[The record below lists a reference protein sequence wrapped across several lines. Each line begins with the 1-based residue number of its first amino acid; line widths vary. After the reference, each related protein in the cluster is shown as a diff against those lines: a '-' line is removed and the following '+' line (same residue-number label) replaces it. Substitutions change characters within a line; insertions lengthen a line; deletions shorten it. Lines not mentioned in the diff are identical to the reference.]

1 MDRVEQFVELLKKRG
16 FEGDIDD
23 SESTRQFYSHDASL
37 FELLP
42 EVVVFPK
49 NTEDLQRLVV
59 SAHLMRHELPNLS
72 LTARSGGTCMSGGAI
87 NDSVIIDFTPYIY
100 KI

>member
-23 SESTRQFYSHDASL
+23 SKSTRQFYSHDASL
-37 FELLP
+37 FEMLP
-42 EVVVFPK
+42 ELVVFPK

-59 SAHLMRHELPNLS
+59 SAHLILH
-72 LTARSGGTCMSGGAI
+72 
-87 NDSVIIDFTPYIY
+87 
-100 KI
+100 